1 MFLGY
6 GIAIAIII
14 EWWRRRKDR
23 FKDPSASWMTD
34 FIRDELMPVEESK
47 LSAEAKYERFL
58 KRYNRQWRDQ
68 YGSDS
73 HYRLITIA
81 NLVELY
87 ISQRRYYEARGWQ
100 NLAIQILEFN
110 KIGDEKLASAY
121 DKLAE
126 LEMHMGRVNE
136 ASFAYRK
143 AAIIYRTLR
152 NFKSLS
158 VNLSVHFDAVANRYK
173 DDEALAISDEL
184 LEVLETLHG
193 PTAIQIENH
202 LLHAETTLGREK
214 LPAPRRQFLKLLM
227 GLHISEEALGKDHAA
242 VAGDLTRLATFFSAR
257 GKVTA
262 AADLSERARMIRLLN
277 KVDGVDYP
285 GIERDLVVV
294 AEWLELR
301 NQDAD
306 CTVAFHMRKRAER
319 IAEKRISKSKR

>member
-6 GIAIAIII
+6 GIAIAILI

-34 FIRDELMPVEESK
+34 FVRDELMPVEESK
-47 LSAEAKYERFL
+47 LTPEAKYERFL

-73 HYRLITIA
+73 IYRLTTIA
-81 NLVELY
+81 NLIELY

-110 KIGDEKLASAY
+110 KIGDEKLAAAY

-126 LEMHMGRVNE
+126 LEMHMGRVKE

-143 AAIIYRTLR
+143 AAVVYRTLR

-158 VNLSVHFDAVANRYK
+158 ENLSVHFDAVAKRDMNA
-173 DDEALAISDEL
+173 EALAISDEL

-193 PTAIQIENH
+193 PTAIQIEKH
-202 LLHAETTLGREK
+202 LLHAETTLDRQK
-214 LPAPRRQFLKLLM
+214 LPTPRRQLLKLLLA
-227 GLHISEEALGKDHAA
+227 LHISEDALGKDHTA
-242 VAGDLTRLATFFSAR
+242 VASDLKRLASFFAAR
-257 GKVTA
+257 GEVTA
-262 AADLSERARMIRLLN
+262 AADLSERARMITLLN

-285 GIERDLVVV
+285 GIERDLAAV

-306 CTVAFHMRKRAER
+306 RTVAFHMRKRAER
-319 IAEKRISKSKR
+319 IAEKRLSKTKR